1 MGVNK
6 SAGGG
11 INPPSQERT
20 RTMTEYQIEL
30 SVEAKMNSLDRAF
43 MNPAN
48 KMTQADYD
56 AEVKKLNRWANAQ
69 MARRTKG

>member
-1 MGVNK
+1 
-6 SAGGG
+6 
-11 INPPSQERT
+11 
-20 RTMTEYQIEL
+20 MTEYQIEL

>member
-1 MGVNK
+1 
-6 SAGGG
+6 
-11 INPPSQERT
+11 
-20 RTMTEYQIEL
+20 MTEYQIEL
-30 SVEAKMNSLDRAF
+30 SVEAKMNSLDRVF